1 MSKEGKVVIFSA
13 PSGSGKTTIVQR
25 LLKERTDLGFSI
37 SATTRK
43 PRGTSE
49 KPGVHYYF
57 FSVEEFKNKIDTNGL
72 IEYEEVYAGTYYGT
86 LKSEI
91 ERLWA
96 LGKTVIFDVDVIG
109 GLNLKKYFGEAAL
122 SVFVKAPDLETVA
135 SRLTGRGTEDE
146 ESLKLRL
153 SKIEEEWGYQSEF
166 DYVLLNDDLEVA
178 ITDINKKLNEFS
190 TK

>member
-1 MSKEGKVVIFSA
+1 MSNEGKVVIFSA

-25 LLKERTDLGFSI
+25 LLTDRTDLGFSI

-57 FSVEEFKNKIDTNGL
+57 FSVEEFQNKIDTEGL
-72 IEYEEVYAGTYYGT
+72 IEYEEVYPGTFYGT

-91 ERLWA
+91 ERLWS
-96 LGKTVIFDVDVIG
+96 LGKTVVFDVDVIG
-109 GLNLKKYFGEAAL
+109 GLNLKKYFGKSAL
-122 SVFVKAPDLETVA
+122 SVFVKAPNLEAVA
-135 SRLTGRGTEDE
+135 QRLTGRGTEDE
-146 ESLKLRL
+146 ESLKVRL
-153 SKIEEEWGYQSEF
+153 AKIEEEWEYQSEF

-178 ITDINKKLNEFS
+178 IKDINEKLNQLI
-190 TK
+190 